1 MEKFGDAARG
11 SLAPM
16 VQAVTMTVFAGGW
29 IEKPSNRCKTTSDL
43 HTGPSTASRQ
53 QVVYRIAALYAIAS
67 FLWKVL
73 TPAHEF
79 DSQAVVTLGIVFD
92 IGILVGLIATRI
104 SAEEPSVPGPL
115 IWAGIVATCGSLLL
129 RLNGDAGWWTGH
141 LTYSLQ

>member
-1 MEKFGDAARG
+1 M
-11 SLAPM
+11 
-16 VQAVTMTVFAGGW
+16 
-29 IEKPSNRCKTTSDL
+29 SDL
-43 HTGPSTASRQ
+43 QTGTPTASRQ
-53 QVVYRIAALYAIAS
+53 QTVYWIAALYAIAS

-79 DSQAVVTLGIVFD
+79 DSQAVVILGIVFD
-92 IGILVGLIATRI
+92 IGILIGLIATRI
-104 SAEEPSVPGPL
+104 SAEKPSVPGPL